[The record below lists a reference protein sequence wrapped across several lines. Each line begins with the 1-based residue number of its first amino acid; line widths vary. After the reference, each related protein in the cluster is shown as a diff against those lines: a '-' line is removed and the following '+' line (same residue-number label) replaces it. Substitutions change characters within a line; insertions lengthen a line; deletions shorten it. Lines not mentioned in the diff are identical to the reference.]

1 MKKYYFIICL
11 IFSLTILFSSC
22 QPKVDIENEKA
33 DILKYFDKT
42 ITAAMEEDLSLLE
55 SLTHDTT
62 FYIYNGT
69 IQKFSK
75 EEDLANFREQF
86 NKTDFNSIIKLVE
99 PVIRLS
105 PDGKMAWMTGK
116 LKIEYSF
123 VQEDG
128 MIIENEFEDAFLM
141 VLEKSEDG
149 WETVAKAETFPKNE

>member
-1 MKKYYFIICL
+1 MKKHNFIICL
-11 IFSLTILFSSC
+11 VVSLTILTLSC
-22 QPKVDIENEKA
+22 KPKVDIENEKA
-33 DILKYFDKT
+33 DILKYYDKT

-62 FYIYNGT
+62 FYVYNGT

-75 EEDLANFREQF
+75 EEDIANFREQF

-99 PVIRLS
+99 PDIRLS

-123 VQEDG
+123 VQDDG
-128 MIIENEFEDAFLM
+128 MIIENEIEDAFLM

-149 WETVAKAETFPKNE
+149 WKTVVQAETFPKDE